1 MACQAHAVACIPCQ
15 AHVLERHYSQTN
27 YHKSFQA
34 PIGWFIKRL
43 LGAFV
48 KAVSRHA
55 LSSTCHGMSSRCC
68 GMPCAHVL
76 ACQAVSWRALSSQ
89 CRGMPC
95 QAHVEPVS
103 RHALSSRCRA
113 MSSRCC
119 GMPCAHV
126 LACQAVSW
134 RALSSQC
141 RGMPCQAHVEPVSR
155 HALSSRC
162 RAMSSRCCGMP
173 CAHVLACQAVSWH
186 PLSSPCPGMHALS
199 SPSRGMCSLNYFLL
213 CSFKNPNCSQ
223 LLPKCF
229 QVPKSQ
235 RPKSPRALVP

>member
-95 QAHVEPVS
+95 
-103 RHALSSRCRA
+103 RG
-113 MSSRCC
+113 MSSPCQ
-119 GMPCAHV
+119 GMPCQADVVPCQAVVVACLVPTFWHVKPYRGIPCQAHV
-126 LACQAVSW
+126 LAC
-134 RALSSQC
+134 
-141 RGMPCQAHVEPVSR
+141 MPCQAHLVACAASTIFFYVVSKIPI
-155 HALSSRC
+155 A
-162 RAMSSRCCGMP
+162 
-173 CAHVLACQAVSWH
+173 
-186 PLSSPCPGMHALS
+186 
-199 SPSRGMCSLNYFLL
+199 
-213 CSFKNPNCSQ
+213 PNCFPSASKCPS
-223 LLPKCF
+223 PKG
-229 QVPKSQ
+229 
-235 RPKSPRALVP
+235 PRALEP

>member
-1 MACQAHAVACIPCQ
+1 MACQDHVVACIPCQ

-48 KAVSRHA
+48 KAVSRHVEPVSRHA

-141 RGMPCQAHVEPVSR
+141 
-155 HALSSRC
+155 
-162 RAMSSRCCGMP
+162 
-173 CAHVLACQAVSWH
+173 
-186 PLSSPCPGMHALS
+186 PGMHALS

>member
-134 RALSSQC
+134 
-141 RGMPCQAHVEPVSR
+141 
-155 HALSSRC
+155 
-162 RAMSSRCCGMP
+162 
-173 CAHVLACQAVSWH
+173 H

>member
-134 RALSSQC
+134 
-141 RGMPCQAHVEPVSR
+141 
-155 HALSSRC
+155 
-162 RAMSSRCCGMP
+162 
-173 CAHVLACQAVSWH
+173 H

-235 RPKSPRALVP
+235 RPKSPRARVP

>member
-48 KAVSRHA
+48 KAVSRHVKPLLWHA
-55 LSSTCHGMSSRCC
+55 LCPCFGMSSRI
-68 GMPCAHVL
+68 V
-76 ACQAVSWRALSSQ
+76 ACLVKPMSWDALS
-89 CRGMPC
+89 R
-95 QAHVEPVS
+95 
-103 RHALSSRCRA
+103 
-113 MSSRCC
+113 
-119 GMPCAHV
+119 
-126 LACQAVSW
+126 
-134 RALSSQC
+134 
-141 RGMPCQAHVEPVSR
+141 HVEPVSR